1 MKAKKR
7 YFIGNFSDVTDEVLA
22 IIGGCLCCSQFTDNE
37 KKTIIFKLP
46 STDSNEYKELE
57 KFKEIIQEEAITKS
71 RILKPIKEIIEPN
84 PKQ

>member
-7 YFIGNFSDVTDEVLA
+7 YFIGSFSDVTDEVLA
-22 IIGGCLCCSQFTDNE
+22 IIGGCRCNQLTDVGKN
-37 KKTIIFKLP
+37 TIVFKFP

-57 KFKEIIQEEAITKS
+57 KFKEITQEEAITQS
-71 RILKPIKEIIEPN
+71 RILKPIKEIVEPK

>member
-7 YFIGNFSDVTDEVLA
+7 YFIGSFSDVTDEVLA
-22 IIGGCLCCSQFTDNE
+22 IIGGCRCCSQFTDNE

-57 KFKEIIQEEAITKS
+57 KFKEITQEEAITQS
-71 RILKPIKEIIEPN
+71 RILKPIKEIIEPK